1 MGVMQVLNSSPQN
14 RESMVR
20 LISLWRKV
28 KRPSR
33 VLELAKGGVEHY
45 PQDAQL
51 RELYAGCLRCAPLQ
65 SSNQHKPR
73 KQLLCWKAE

>member
-1 MGVMQVLNSSPQN
+1 MQVLNSSPQN
-14 RESMVR
+14 RECMVR

-33 VLELAKGGVEHY
+33 ALELAKGAVEHY

-51 RELYAGCLRCAPLQ
+51 RELYAGCLRCAPLE
-65 SSNQHKPR
+65 SSVEHKPR
-73 KQLLCWKAE
+73 RQLLCLKA